1 MPLFGFDYRFN
12 EGSYA
17 PYPTDM
23 WTGYAGEIRHASR
36 HTGGTDP
43 VHLREQTQ
51 VERDKPEDGAEDSG
65 SMEDEARGLP
75 GSCPKHLHEARS
87 IT

>member
-1 MPLFGFDYRFN
+1 MPLFGFDHRQYER
-12 EGSYA
+12 SYA
-17 PYPTDM
+17 EDKTDM
-23 WTGYAGEIRHASR
+23 WTGNVGEVCHAPSD
-36 HTGGTDP
+36 TGRADT
-43 VHLREQTQ
+43 VHIREQTQ
-51 VERDKPEDGAEDSG
+51 IERDKPEDGSQDSG